1 MSGWTL
7 FVDELVLQG
16 SGDLDDMVGRG
27 KICDGSCMRGK
38 RARRRNEHATLS

>member
-16 SGDLDDMVGRG
+16 LGDLDDMVERG
-27 KICDGSCMRGK
+27 KIGVYAESSSTD
-38 RARRRNEHATLS
+38 

>member
-16 SGDLDDMVGRG
+16 SGDLDDMVGERKDWG
-27 KICDGSCMRGK
+27 L
-38 RARRRNEHATLS
+38 RRKLID